1 MVSSLVSKHFNI
13 LLPLFRFPAT
23 LGFNGELI
31 KTLQPD
37 QSPKVALMLMIR
49 RTQLI
54 YKC

>member
-37 QSPKVALMLMIR
+37 QSPKVVQLLLFR
-49 RTQLI
+49 YSQLI